1 MPYSNEMTRIS
12 QAVRLRKVLP
22 LLVSAGTLCHAFNPP
37 PVELPPHGLNPQ
49 VQAIVSQVSAERITD
64 IQKKL
69 ESFGTRNIYSATD
82 DPAHGIGAAREWIA
96 HQFKSYSP
104 KLQVTF
110 DKHRLAGSPGKRY
123 FKNVEIWNVVAVLP
137 GTSEPERHVMV
148 SGHYDSINLVYKT
161 DASGRRTLDNEGVV
175 AAPAPGVTDDASGTA
190 AVMELARIMS
200 QYQFRKTIVFVAFA
214 AEEYGLFGSGLYAG
228 DAVKRH
234 QIIDGLFNNDIIG
247 SNTKANGEMSNRYVN
262 VYSENPEDSVSRQL
276 ARYLKSV
283 GERYQPGF
291 EVNLVFRHDRFGRGG
306 DHSPFAAAGYP
317 AIRITTPMENFENQ
331 HTATDTFANTAP
343 FYTALVTKMNAAAVA
358 SLALAPKPPELRVPP
373 PAEGR
378 SYSAALSRG
387 GRGEKG
393 YDAVMTWH
401 NENAEADLLGYEV
414 VMRKTTSPVW
424 EKEVFV
430 GNVLNYTLTNV
441 NIDEV
446 VLGVKA
452 IDREGN
458 ESTVS
463 AYVTPPYVQPKI
475 ATY

>member
-1 MPYSNEMTRIS
+1 MTTIS
-12 QAVRLRKVLP
+12 RAGLA
-22 LLVSAGTLCHAFNPP
+22 LLCLLSSFGFAA
-37 PVELPPHGLNPQ
+37 ELPPRSINPQ
-49 VQAIVSQVSAERITD
+49 VQAIVSQVSAERIAD
-64 IQKKL
+64 IQRKL

-82 DPAHGIGAAREWIA
+82 DPAHGVGAAREWIA
-96 HQFKSYSP
+96 QQFRSYSP
-104 KLQVTF
+104 KLQVSF
-110 DKHRLAGSPGKRY
+110 DKHRLAGNPGKRY
-123 FKNVEIWNVVAVLP
+123 FRNVEIWNVVAVLP
-137 GTSEPERHVMV
+137 GTGEPERHVMV
-148 SGHYDSINLVYKT
+148 SGHYDTINLVYKQ
-161 DASGRRTLDNEGVV
+161 DANGKRVLDNEGVV
-175 AAPAPGVTDDASGTA
+175 AASAPGVTDDGSGTA

-214 AEEYGLFGSGLYAG
+214 AEEYGLFGSGFYAE

-247 SNTKANGEMSNRYVN
+247 SNVKANGETSNKYVN

-276 ARYLKSV
+276 ARYLKSA

-291 EVNLVFRHDRFGRGG
+291 EVNLVFRHDRFSRGG

-317 AIRITTPMENFENQ
+317 AVRVTTPMENFDNQ

-343 FYTALVTKMNAAAVA
+343 AYTALVAKVNAAAVA

-378 SYSAALSRG
+378 SYTSALSRG
-387 GRGEKG
+387 GKGEKG

-401 NENAEADLLGYEV
+401 NDHPEPDLAGYEIV
-414 VMRKTTSPVW
+414 VRKTTSPLW
-424 EKEVFV
+424 EREIFV
-430 GNVLNYTLTNV
+430 GNVLSYTLPNV

-452 IDREGN
+452 VDRDGN

-475 ATY
+475 PTY